1 MEGTTDLP
9 RKRKYKSAKQELTE
23 RIIRVYPDLS
33 PKKRRVADFVLRDH
47 KRLFLMTAREL
58 AQACEVSEPTVM
70 RLAMDLGFSGYSDFE
85 KFIKGL
91 LHMELTAVERLN
103 KTDLRGGDG
112 SALHRYCRNAVSNLE
127 NLMAAVSSQ
136 EQQALAQTLFEA
148 RSLAV
153 VGFRASAALAQ
164 YFGYLLKKVR
174 DRVTIGTSY
183 SSELLDHIAVQGEA
197 LTLFAIAFPR
207 YPRQTVETME
217 YARSMGATVV
227 GLSDAATSPIVT
239 RADQYVVIDVEGISF
254 IDPLEH
260 VMAFL
265 ASLVHEI
272 AFMDQGRTVDRLKR
286 LEKGIE
292 ERKEYYT
299 EEDGEDSGGGR
310 HHVLDGFADKGEG
323 S

>member
-1 MEGTTDLP
+1 MP

-33 PKKRRVADFVLRDH
+33 PKKRRVADFVLKDH
-47 KRLFLMTAREL
+47 KRLFLMTAKEL
-58 AQACEVSEPTVM
+58 AQACQVSEPTVM

-103 KTDLRGGDG
+103 RTDLGSGDG
-112 SALHRYCRNAVSNLE
+112 SALHRYCRKAVSNLE
-127 NLMAAVSSQ
+127 NLMASISSQ
-136 EQQALAQTLFEA
+136 EQQALARTLFAAE
-148 RSLAV
+148 SLAV

-174 DRVTIGTSY
+174 GGVFIGTSY
-183 SSELLDHIAVQGEA
+183 SSELLDHLAVRGKA

-217 YARSMGATVV
+217 YARVMGATVV
-227 GLSDAATSPIVT
+227 GLSDAPTSPIVT
-239 RADQYVVIDVEGISF
+239 RADQYMVIDVEGISF
-254 IDPLEH
+254 IDPFEH
-260 VMAFL
+260 VLAFL

-272 AFMDQGRTVDRLKR
+272 AFMDQERTVARLKQ
-286 LEKGIE
+286 LEKGIK
-292 ERKEYYT
+292 ERREYYT
-299 EEDGEDSGGGR
+299 EEDGDDPGGNR
-310 HHVLDGFADKGEG
+310 HHVLNGFADKGTEEG
-323 S
+323 